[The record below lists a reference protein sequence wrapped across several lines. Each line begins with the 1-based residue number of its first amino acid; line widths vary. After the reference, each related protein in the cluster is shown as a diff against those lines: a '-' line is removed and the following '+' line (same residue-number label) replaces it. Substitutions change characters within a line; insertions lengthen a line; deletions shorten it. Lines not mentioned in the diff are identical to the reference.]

1 MRPFI
6 EPLLTFIRP
15 PNCQNLT
22 DLDFNCQNMP
32 IFAPFST
39 LFQTQYFGAI
49 RLPIA
54 VCMCVKQ
61 NGNLLPFQLESGS
74 GPLVMKKESKDSKS
88 RPLDKLR
95 QAICHERD

>member
-1 MRPFI
+1 M
-6 EPLLTFIRP
+6 LLLFLATLSSSVASFSFAISLNWSRRKLSAFFLM
-15 PNCQNLT
+15 QN
-22 DLDFNCQNMP
+22 
-32 IFAPFST
+32 
-39 LFQTQYFGAI
+39 FQRGVEHQEI
-49 RLPIA
+49 SSC